1 MEPKKLIL
9 SRNGFDSALPARA
22 GFLLSLLAI
31 VLIVSIAA
39 CAAEPPPPTPSPVPT
54 STTAPAATPEPTAT
68 PTLEPTATATPVPT
82 FTPVPTA
89 TATPVPTPTPTPEPT
104 ATPTPPPTLT
114 PTPEPLDLTTA
125 ENGNLFVF
133 LSNDGERLIVKASPA
148 FDADVYD
155 LDVLV
160 DGTEYCN
167 TVRIYSDDG
176 PVELGCEYEQRP
188 HSSVQRVSVQT
199 PYGDLRCGKHVES
212 SSQFT
217 MFLCVF
223 R

>member
-1 MEPKKLIL
+1 MGYISVWLGLIIL
-9 SRNGFDSALPARA
+9 TA
-22 GFLLSLLAI
+22 AI
-31 VLIVSIAA
+31 AVA
-39 CAAEPPPPTPSPVPT
+39 C
-54 STTAPAATPEPTAT
+54 ATPEPIIEEIEVTVEVTKIVPQTVEVPVTMVVQQTVEVPVTRPVPQTVEIPVTRIITRLVVAT
-68 PTLEPTATATPVPT
+68 PKPTATLK
-82 FTPVPTA
+82 
-89 TATPVPTPTPTPEPT
+89 PTPRPTTEPT

-125 ENGNLFVF
+125 ETGNLFVL
-133 LSNDGERLIVKASPA
+133 LSNDGEGLIVKASPA
-148 FDADVYD
+148 FDVDVYD

-160 DGTEYCN
+160 DGSEYCN

-176 PVELGCEYEQRP
+176 PVELSCEYEQRP

-212 SSQFT
+212 TSQFT